1 MRFLYLYHFS
11 LIFQQSSFSQDP
23 SHTPN
28 LRFLPAHP
36 TMSGLPLRAAEAS
49 EATKDQ
55 ARDINPP
62 KQDDTSAR
70 DGTLEHEESVASSHT
85 AGRSATPSSE
95 TSSHTAGRSA
105 TPPSIASSRT
115 AGRSPLPVM
124 SSAGGPVDT
133 GSARGGWKVAGSEE
147 EDDEESEDG
156 DGDEGDVFA
165 RAYMDG
171 SG

>member
-1 MRFLYLYHFS
+1 
-11 LIFQQSSFSQDP
+11 
-23 SHTPN
+23 
-28 LRFLPAHP
+28 
-36 TMSGLPLRAAEAS
+36 MSGLPLRAAEAS

-70 DGTLEHEESVASSHT
+70 DGTLEREESVASSHT
-85 AGRSATPSSE
+85 AGRSATPSSVA
-95 TSSHTAGRSA
+95 SSHTAGRSA
-105 TPPSIASSRT
+105 TPSSDTAGRSATPSSAASSRT
-115 AGRSPLPVM
+115 EGRSLPPI
-124 SSAGGPVDT
+124 AGGLGDT

-147 EDDEESEDG
+147 EDDGEEDSE

-165 RAYMDG
+165 RSYMDG